1 MASPYD
7 GLTQDALNSLL
18 ANPYTDIQEDIGGP
32 EVLEPRPALTMQESF
47 ERGLDAGVAGM
58 QSSVAAFRALTG
70 TLIGTDEDVADAIQ
84 DSSYYNQEAA
94 DALAGMQEFSAFVD
108 APTFDGFLMQA
119 SSALGQAAP
128 SIATTVG
135 GALATGGAS
144 VIAQAAGKGVM
155 AGVNKYAARRVI
167 RDAVENVANDVAS
180 PDEKTLVD
188 ALYTTF
194 KRGAVAGAGAASFVP
209 QAGANFSEGLEAGR
223 DPDASLALRSLTVAA
238 PQAAL
243 DVGAQALILKSFVKV
258 AKAKPSTDGS
268 ILGGLAK
275 PLSLTKLN
283 TLASKKT

>member
-18 ANPYTDIQEDIGGP
+18 TNPYTDIQDDMGGP

-84 DSSYYNQEAA
+84 DASYYNQEAA

-155 AGVNKYAARRVI
+155 VGVNKYAARRVI

-194 KRGAVAGAGAASFVP
+194 KRGAATGAGAASFVP

-223 DPDASLALRSLTVAA
+223 DPDGV
-238 PQAAL
+238 
-243 DVGAQALILKSFVKV
+243 VGTAIAN
-258 AKAKPSTDGS
+258 
-268 ILGGLAK
+268 GGRTSSRA
-275 PLSLTKLN
+275 
-283 TLASKKT
+283 